1 MEYDFKKIETEWQ
14 AYWAIHKTF
23 AAKDGGDKPKY
34 YVLDMF
40 PYPSGA
46 GLHVGHPLGYI
57 ASDIIA
63 RFKRHK
69 GFNVLHPMG
78 YDSFGLPAEQ
88 YAIQTGQHPK
98 ITTEQNIAVYR
109 KQLDKIGF
117 SFDWDREVRTSNPE
131 YYKWTQWIFIQIF
144 NSWYNNNSNKAE
156 NISTLITEFET
167 DGNTKVN
174 AVCDENVKSF
184 TAAEWKAFSE
194 KEQSDILMAYRM
206 AYLGEAYV
214 NWCPQLGTVLANDEI
229 KDGVSERGGY
239 PVERKLMKQWS
250 MRITA
255 YAQRLL
261 DGLDTLDWTESL
273 KDAQRNWIGKSVGTS
288 LRFKVLT
295 PNPSPKERGAE
306 PPSYLTGKKEI
317 AVDLLQKAKAN
328 RKNYTETED
337 IIWQALR
344 NKKLDVK
351 FRRQHPIDKFIADFV
366 CLDQHLIVEIDG
378 EYHNSNEQQE
388 LDEARTIVLRLNG
401 FNVIRFTNNEVKNN
415 LDSVLE
421 KIKQELA
428 ATAPSPL
435 ERAGV
440 RTTSEYIEVFTTRPD
455 TIFGVSFVTLAPE
468 HELVA
473 GLTTAENKTA
483 VEEYVTIAKNR
494 SERERQAD
502 VNKITGVFTGSY
514 VEHPFTGKQIPIW
527 IGDYVLAG
535 YGTGAVMAVPA
546 HDSRDYSF
554 AKHFGLPILEVV
566 QGTSNVTL
574 SEVEGSYDAKEG
586 KLINSD
592 FLNGLEVKDAM
603 KKAIAEIEKQGL
615 GKGKVNF
622 RLRDAVFGRQRY
634 WGEPIPV
641 YYKNDIPYA
650 LNESELPLVLP
661 EVDKYLP
668 TEDGEPP
675 LARAKNWRYKPLS
688 NSPQGGEDA
697 KPHTWQTA
705 GNSSYNFTKEKSQE
719 LRKNQTE
726 AEEILWE
733 AIRKKSLDVK
743 FRRQHVIGASIVDF
757 VSLEA
762 KLVIEVDGKIHLE
775 QKDYD
780 EARTKELESVG
791 FSVIRFSNEEILHDI
806 ENVILKIKTTLNAQ
820 LQVLPHGE
828 DLGGASYPYEHSTMP
843 GWAGSSWYFLRY
855 MDSHNSTEFASKKLT
870 DYWKQVDLY
879 IGGSEHATGH
889 LLYVR
894 FWTKILKDLGHI
906 AIDEPAKKLIN
917 QGMIQGLSMMARTT
931 SIGSVTLDNN
941 MPSTR
946 RTFLLDKNFSGKLP
960 FQDIEIHIPVDYVN
974 FQDGKY
980 VLTKENLNKLIEDH
994 TRFTDFQFLNESDC
1008 EEFGI
1013 IITEE
1018 LNSDF
1023 IQLKEVVEKM
1033 SKSKYN
1039 VVTPDDIAE
1048 KFGSDTLRLY
1058 EMFLGPLEQS
1068 KPWNTNGIT
1077 GVHGFLKKLWRL
1089 FYPAVQSDAS
1099 TTLSNQ
1105 FNVTNDEPTKGE
1117 LKTLHKTIKKIT
1129 EDIERFSFNTSVSNF
1144 MICVNELTDAKC
1156 NKRAILE
1163 PLLICLSPYA
1173 PHIAE
1178 ELWKQLG
1185 HTESIST
1192 AAFPLF
1198 NEAYLV
1204 DDTINYPVSFNGK
1217 VKFTLELAATL
1228 STQEVETIVRANEQ
1242 TAKFLD
1248 GKEPKKVIVVHKKIV
1263 NMVV

>member
-1 MEYDFKKIETEWQ
+1 MEYNFKEIESNWQ
-14 AYWAIHKTF
+14 KYWATNKTF

-57 ASDIIA
+57 ASDIVA
-63 RFKRHK
+63 RYKRHK

-98 ITTEQNIAVYR
+98 ITTEQNIARYR
-109 KQLDKIGF
+109 EQLDKIGF

-144 NSWYNNNSNKAE
+144 NSWYNKSTDKAE
-156 NISTLITEFET
+156 PIETLIKVFET
-167 DGNTKVN
+167 KGFNSKLDDTLTGDIEKDLEPFT
-174 AVCDENVKSF
+174 ADEWKSF
-184 TAAEWKAFSE
+184 DE
-194 KEQSDILMAYRM
+194 KKKSDILMNFRL
-206 AYLGEAYV
+206 AYLGESFV

-273 KDAQRNWIGKSVGTS
+273 KEAQRNWIGRSEGTS
-288 LRFKVLT
+288 LKFKVQ
-295 PNPSPKERGAE
+295 G
-306 PPSYLTGKKEI
+306 
-317 AVDLLQKAKAN
+317 
-328 RKNYTETED
+328 
-337 IIWQALR
+337 
-344 NKKLDVK
+344 
-351 FRRQHPIDKFIADFV
+351 
-366 CLDQHLIVEIDG
+366 
-378 EYHNSNEQQE
+378 
-388 LDEARTIVLRLNG
+388 
-401 FNVIRFTNNEVKNN
+401 
-415 LDSVLE
+415 
-421 KIKQELA
+421 
-428 ATAPSPL
+428 
-435 ERAGV
+435 
-440 RTTSEYIEVFTTRPD
+440 SESSIEVFTTRPD
-455 TIFGVSFVTLAPE
+455 TVFGVSFVTLAPE
-468 HELVA
+468 HELVQS
-473 GLTTAENKTA
+473 LTTPENKAA
-483 VEEYVTIAKNR
+483 VEAYVTQAKNR

-514 VEHPFTGKQIPIW
+514 VLHPFTGKQVPIW

-535 YGTGAVMAVPA
+535 YGTGAVMSVPA

-566 QGTSNVTL
+566 SGGDL
-574 SEVEGSYDAKEG
+574 EKESYDAKEG

-603 KKAIAEIEKQGL
+603 KKAIAEIEARGL
-615 GKGKVNF
+615 GKGKVNY

-650 LNESELPLVLP
+650 LDENELPLVLP

-675 LARAKNWRYKPLS
+675 LARA
-688 NSPQGGEDA
+688 A
-697 KPHTWQTA
+697 
-705 GNSSYNFTKEKSQE
+705 
-719 LRKNQTE
+719 
-726 AEEILWE
+726 
-733 AIRKKSLDVK
+733 
-743 FRRQHVIGASIVDF
+743 ASWKY
-757 VSLEA
+757 E
-762 KLVIEVDGKIHLE
+762 GK
-775 QKDYD
+775 YD
-780 EARTKELESVG
+780 
-791 FSVIRFSNEEILHDI
+791 
-806 ENVILKIKTTLNAQ
+806 
-820 LQVLPHGE
+820 
-828 DLGGASYPYEHSTMP
+828 YEHSTMP

-855 MDSHNSTEFASKKLT
+855 MDAANGSAFASKQLT
-870 DYWKQVDLY
+870 DYWQQVDLY

-894 FWTKILKDLGHI
+894 FWTKFLKDLGYI

-917 QGMIQGLSMMARTT
+917 QGMIQGT
-931 SIGSVTLDNN
+931 SEMIYKISESFSEEELKSKGLKEGSLMTNRIPYWNLV
-941 MPSTR
+941 
-946 RTFLLDKNFSGKLP
+946 KNDFDYPEPNGVVYHVFISADIASKFDGKLL
-960 FQDIEIHIPVDYVN
+960 ERHVNVSYVN
-974 FQDGKY
+974 NSK
-980 VLTKENLNKLIEDH
+980 LNIED
-994 TRFTDFQFLNESDC
+994 FNKNESKRFDISDHDRILFVTKKGNYFVDTPKGRLNV
-1008 EEFGI
+1008 ENPSDVEFF
-1013 IITEE
+1013 T
-1018 LNSDF
+1018 
-1023 IQLKEVVEKM
+1023 KPVVEKM
-1033 SKSKYN
+1033 SKSKFN
-1039 VVTPDDIAE
+1039 VQTPDDIAE

-1077 GVHGFLKKLWRL
+1077 GVHGFLKKLWKL
-1089 FYPAVQSDAS
+1089 FYGTGSLVVTDA
-1099 TTLSNQ
+1099 
-1105 FNVTNDEPTKGE
+1105 EPTKAE
-1117 LKTLHKTIKKIT
+1117 LKTLHKTIKKIA
-1129 EDIERFSFNTSVSNF
+1129 EDIERFSFNTSISNF

-1173 PHIAE
+1173 PHITE

-1185 HTESIST
+1185 HNESIST
-1192 AAFPLF
+1192 APFPIH
-1198 NEAYLV
+1198 NEEYLV
-1204 DDTINYPVSFNGK
+1204 DDSVNYPVSFNGK

-1228 STQEVETIVRANEQ
+1228 TPQEVEAIVRANEQ
-1242 TAKFLD
+1242 TIKFLD
-1248 GKEPKKVIVVHKKIV
+1248 GKDPKKVIVVPKKIV